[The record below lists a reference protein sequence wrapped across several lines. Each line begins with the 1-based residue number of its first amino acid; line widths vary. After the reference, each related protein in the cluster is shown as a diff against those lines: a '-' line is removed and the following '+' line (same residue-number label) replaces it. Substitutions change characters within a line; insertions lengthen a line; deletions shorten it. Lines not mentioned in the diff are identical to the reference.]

1 MAKKIDVPFN
11 GTKEQEAKLRAA
23 LAELKESH
31 GDNGL
36 MIAALQK
43 AQDIYGY
50 LPEPVQQI
58 IAEELGTSAAEVY
71 GVATFYA
78 QFSLFPKGQYKIGV
92 CLGTACYVKGSG
104 DVYKK
109 LCETLNIEGGQCTD
123 DLKFSLDATRCIGC
137 CGLAPVMTINDD
149 VYGKVTPEEIEGILA
164 KYN

>member
-149 VYGKVTPEEIEGILA
+149 VYGKVTPDQIEGILA